1 MQDPHPARERGPI
14 RTPGMMRVSEIEW
27 LETDR
32 HFLGES
38 ALKLTIQQV
47 ADRAGVGVGTVSRV
61 MNNHASVRPETRDR
75 VLVAMKDLG
84 YIPNPHARRVAGGK
98 SYTVSIMLP
107 VVSTEF
113 YIRLLNGLE
122 GTLEANR
129 YDSALFPLL
138 SRERLERY
146 LNSNTLIYQADGIVL
161 ATHNL
166 GELFPDGK
174 LPTHQAVV
182 VVDGFSPHYDS
193 VFLDNHRGGR
203 MAGERFASLDGP
215 IFALSTRNELD
226 EIFNSTVLE
235 ERLEGF
241 QDALKAAGRSLPKHH
256 IHRVGFN
263 LDAARV
269 AAREMMDNNRGP
281 INVFATADLLA
292 LGVLE
297 EAERRGSRL
306 GRDVRLIGF
315 DDQPWASTRGLSTI
329 HQPVETM
336 GANAA
341 ELLVDRLGGYNGPAR
356 QVRFEPRLIER
367 LTTDVRGELD

>member
-1 MQDPHPARERGPI
+1 M
-14 RTPGMMRVSEIEW
+14 
-27 LETDR
+27 
-32 HFLGES
+32 
-38 ALKLTIQQV
+38 KLTIQQV

-61 MNNHASVRPETRDR
+61 MNNHPSVRPETRDR
-75 VLVAMKDLG
+75 VVSAMKELG

-122 GTLEANR
+122 RTLEAHR

-146 LNSNTLIYQADGIVL
+146 LNSNTLIYQADGIVM

-166 GELFPDGK
+166 GELFADGK

-182 VVDGFSPHYDS
+182 VVDGSSPHYDS
-193 VFLDNHRGGR
+193 VFLDNRRGGR
-203 MAGERFASLDGP
+203 IAGERFATFEGP

-241 QDALKAAGRSLPKHH
+241 QEALEAAGRSLPKEH
-256 IHRVGFN
+256 IHRVSFN

-269 AAREMMDNNRGP
+269 AAREMLDAHPGP
-281 INVFATADLLA
+281 INIFAAADLLA

-297 EAERRGSRL
+297 EAERRGLTL
-306 GRDVRLIGF
+306 GRDVRVIGF
-315 DDQPWASTRGLSTI
+315 DDQPWTGDRGLSTI

-336 GANAA
+336 GASAA
-341 ELLVDRLGGYNGPAR
+341 ELLVERLGGFNGPAR
-356 QVRFEPRLIER
+356 LVCFEPRLIER
-367 LTTDVRGELD
+367 RSTDVNGELD